1 MYPLHTVIYEVF
13 IYIFSSDWF
22 QTCTIFISG
31 WKDSVFSLFVLK
43 PSYPNLQWPNPWMHS
58 RDCWLVQAENN
69 SPSKTHRAG
78 YHTNRSIWAQQIAGF
93 GCEWPSQ
100 IPSLISKKGHTPP
113 TTHTACPLP
122 CSAPAKGNKV
132 GLVSLSLHVWERDEH
147 QRDNQRVEAIHWR
160 LHSSMSWMN
169 GRIGA
174 GWNKKENPSQIIIHG
189 EGIFLS
195 GLLYRCLSQ
204 HVTLSICPDKCQSM
218 GLSPGFWETPEDF
231 RDNSQWVHSDGGS
244 ETIVTWLHC

>member
-1 MYPLHTVIYEVF
+1 MELQLSRNNMVAAKCLILMTVEKVADFSSWTVGGGPNYCDAYERGCPFVKTLKLIVLKYKDDIKITFIFMYPLHTVIYEVF

-113 TTHTACPLP
+113 TTHTAHNTHRLP
-122 CSAPAKGNKV
+122 FAM
-132 GLVSLSLHVWERDEH
+132 
-147 QRDNQRVEAIHWR
+147 QRTSQR
-160 LHSSMSWMN
+160 
-169 GRIGA
+169 
-174 GWNKKENPSQIIIHG
+174 Q
-189 EGIFLS
+189 
-195 GLLYRCLSQ
+195 
-204 HVTLSICPDKCQSM
+204 
-218 GLSPGFWETPEDF
+218 
-231 RDNSQWVHSDGGS
+231 
-244 ETIVTWLHC
+244 

>member
-1 MYPLHTVIYEVF
+1 MYPLHTVVYEVF

-113 TTHTACPLP
+113 TAHTACPLP
-122 CSAPAKGNKV
+122 CSAPARGNKV

-160 LHSSMSWMN
+160 HP
-169 GRIGA
+169 
-174 GWNKKENPSQIIIHG
+174 EPS
-189 EGIFLS
+189 
-195 GLLYRCLSQ
+195 LLYVLNEWQNRSR
-204 HVTLSICPDKCQSM
+204 V
-218 GLSPGFWETPEDF
+218 E
-231 RDNSQWVHSDGGS
+231 
-244 ETIVTWLHC
+244 